1 MRPTLPAR
9 QAHAFLA
16 ENDKLRLLAL
26 PQVQALLALQ
36 RIWETVVPA
45 SLAGVSHIGKN
56 DTGEIVLYCDNGAVA
71 AKLRQLLP
79 TLAEALRGKGVATA
93 TLQVKVRAQAL
104 PVPMRAVPKREI
116 SRVGLENI
124 AQLSDEIEAGS
135 LQAALD
141 HLLAQHAAKR
151 L

>member
-16 ENDKLRLLAL
+16 ENDKLRLLST
-26 PQVQALLALQ
+26 QVQALLALQ

-56 DTGEIVLYCDNGAVA
+56 DTGETTIYCDNGAVA

-116 SRVGLENI
+116 SRAGLENI
-124 AQLSDEIEAGS
+124 AQLSDQLEAGDLKS
-135 LQAALD
+135 ALD
-141 HLLAQHAAKR
+141 HLLARHMTKA
-151 L
+151 

>member
-16 ENDKLRLLAL
+16 ENDKLRQLAA
-26 PQVQALLALQ
+26 QVQALLALQ

-45 SLAGVSHIGKN
+45 SLAGVSHIGKS
-56 DTGEIVLYCDNGAVA
+56 DAGEVTIYCGNGAAA

-93 TLQVKVRAQAL
+93 NLQVKVRAQAI
-104 PVPMRAVPKREI
+104 AVQMHALHKREI
-116 SRVGLENI
+116 SRAGLDNI
-124 AQLSDEIEAGS
+124 AQLRDRLEAGELKS
-135 LQAALD
+135 ALD
-141 HLLAQHAAKR
+141 HLLARHR
-151 L
+151 PD